1 MLDYDLHCHS
11 SISDG
16 TLAPAE
22 VVNRAAGRGVKVL
35 ALTDHDDLDGLDEAR
50 AAAAQRGM
58 IFINGV
64 EISVSWRIHTLHVV
78 GLGIDPA
85 YPPLAEG
92 LRGVRSGRGNRAE
105 KMAEALAKVGIGGV
119 LQGAYRYAGN
129 PNMIG
134 RAHFARYLVEAGHFR
149 DVRSVFNRY
158 LAKGK
163 PGYVPH
169 QWAALADAV
178 GWIRGSGGVA
188 VLAHPGRYMCGNKS
202 MGKQTM
208 REMLAEFFACG
219 GQAIEVVSGS
229 HTAEQYAEFARYA
242 AEFDLLCSCGSD
254 FHGPGESHRDLGRL
268 PDFPAG
274 CRPVWEAKPLKP
286 IFENI
291 PSSAAHNAAA
301 GHAEE
306 RG

>member
-50 AAAAQRGM
+50 AAAAQCGM

-92 LRGVRSGRGNRAE
+92 LRSVRSGRGNRAE
-105 KMAEALAKVGIGGV
+105 KMADALAKAGIGGV

-134 RAHFARYLVEAGHFR
+134 RAHFARYLVEAGYFK
-149 DVRSVFNRY
+149 DVHSVFNRY

-202 MGKQTM
+202 MGKQTL
-208 REMLAEFFACG
+208 REVLAEFLACG

-268 PDFPAG
+268 PDFPQG
-274 CRPVWEAKPLKP
+274 CRPVWEAKPLKL

-291 PSSAAHNAAA
+291 PSSPAHNAVA